1 MCILFLTYY
10 IYIRYSLSAWALIS
24 ESDHECVKGRGA
36 RSGCKKDVTPK
47 KRASER
53 KKYFFYFII
62 SIYVLCIHNLAGGNI
77 PRSISPH
84 F

>member
-36 RSGCKKDVTPK
+36 RSGCQKGVTPTK
-47 KRASER
+47 EGKRT
-53 KKYFFYFII
+53 KNYYFLLYH
-62 SIYVLCIHNLAGGNI
+62 IY
-77 PRSISPH
+77 PRTLYS
-84 F
+84 